1 MTPVEIYLK
10 ERNEELMEELQKA
23 YYRIGA
29 LEYDL
34 RKLRQQS
41 PAYWKPV
48 RISDRGAKVWM
59 WEGGEQ

>member
-1 MTPVEIYLK
+1 MTPVEILLK
-10 ERNEELMEELQKA
+10 EQNEHLMEELERA
-23 YYRIGA
+23 YRLIGA

-41 PAYWKPV
+41 PACWKPV

-59 WEGGEQ
+59 WKGGAR